1 MRPADE
7 KMLEVA
13 MDRVHY
19 TLVEAENFR
28 RRAPGFVKAF
38 KAQLKATPS
47 KDAERVLKNVAP
59 IIPKLL
65 SKSKTVDKDLETLL
79 DLGSANA
86 HDYHDGREFR
96 DRNQKLLE
104 SAKVFDGH
112 AARVVLN
119 IKALE
124 KLVSPEAKGPNKKWV
139 APLLTVP
146 GYKVTVDSLTEFTRR
161 WNDLRIAINR
171 I

>member
-1 MRPADE
+1 
-7 KMLEVA
+7 MLGRRQFGERRREVA
-13 MDRVHY
+13 IGV
-19 TLVEAENFR
+19 
-28 RRAPGFVKAF
+28 
-38 KAQLKATPS
+38 
-47 KDAERVLKNVAP
+47 ERVAFEAHAQG
-59 IIPKLL
+59 LL
-65 SKSKTVDKDLETLL
+65 GE
-79 DLGSANA
+79 
-86 HDYHDGREFR
+86 
-96 DRNQKLLE
+96 
-104 SAKVFDGH
+104 VFDGH

-119 IKALE
+119 IQALE